1 MANVL
6 QKYFPMI
13 RTREE
18 VRKEITGN
26 DRLMKVWQE
35 WNREQQELF
44 LDYCSGQRGVRIL
57 YDTFFKE
64 ILDPNTTPERVEELL
79 SLILKQKVKI
89 LKVLPLESPRLG
101 DEQSLIVMDVVVEL
115 EDRSIANLEV
125 QKAGYYFPGQRGV
138 RILYDTFFKEILDP
152 NTTPERVEELLSLIL
167 KQKVK
172 ILKVLPLESP
182 RLGDEQSLIVM
193 DVSWS

>member
-13 RTREE
+13 RTRED

-26 DRLMKVWQE
+26 DRLMKVWQG
-35 WNREQQELF
+35 WNREHQELF

-115 EDRSIANLEV
+115 EDHSIANLEV
-125 QKAGYYFPGQRGV
+125 QKAGY
-138 RILYDTFFKEILDP
+138 
-152 NTTPERVEELLSLIL
+152 
-167 KQKVK
+167 
-172 ILKVLPLESP
+172 
-182 RLGDEQSLIVM
+182 
-193 DVSWS
+193 